1 MICGFNCESWSPLP
15 DLNRSQGVSP
25 DLLGLLHD
33 LAKNAK
39 REMNRGNSQAVE
51 ELLQVFLEIG
61 EEFSTFEKN
70 SLENDKGS
78 EPFEKP
84 CKGLPFVAEGS
95 Q

>member
-1 MICGFNCESWSPLP
+1 MSPSRSWSPLP

-25 DLLGLLHD
+25 ELLGLLHD

-39 REMNRGNSQAVE
+39 QEMIRGNSQAVE
-51 ELLQVFLEIG
+51 DLLQVFLGSG

-70 SLENDKGS
+70 SLEIDKGS
-78 EPFEKP
+78 EPFDKP